1 MGVDELL
8 AALRRLD
15 RADKLRAMQ
24 VLVTE
29 LASEEDALLLP
40 GGEYEVWSPH
50 DAGGAAATLE
60 RLLESEGADPA
71 GPRA

>member
-8 AALRRLD
+8 AELRRLD

-40 GGEYEVWSPH
+40 GGEYQVWSPH
-50 DAGGAAATLE
+50 DAADAAVTLD
-60 RLLESEGADPA
+60 RLLASEGAD
-71 GPRA
+71 RAERA

>member
-8 AALRRLD
+8 AELRRLD

-29 LASEEDALLLP
+29 LASEEGALLVP
-40 GGEYEVWSPH
+40 GGEYQVWSPH
-50 DAGGAAATLE
+50 DAADAAVALN
-60 RLLESEGADPA
+60 RLLESEGAERPDR
-71 GPRA
+71 RA